1 MDRQRIISRR
11 AQSLDVQGIR
21 RIFEQAGKLDNPIN
35 LTLGQ
40 PDFPVPDAVKRAAVD
55 AINSDRNGYTVTRGI
70 PELRSRIVARLRED
84 LAWDVAEDLASHED
98 PERPSVFVTSGTS
111 GALVLCALA
120 MLDDGDEMIIP
131 DPWFVLYPALARV
144 AGGVA
149 VPCDT
154 YPDFKLTAER
164 VEPLITERTKFVL
177 CVSPGNPTGVTMTS
191 GECRDLL
198 DLCRSKGVVLVS
210 DEIYDEFAFSESL
223 DPSPERG
230 RPNACPSPARFDG
243 AERDVVVIRG
253 FGKTYA
259 CTGWRMGYVCG
270 PGWLVSEMVKMQQYT
285 YVCAP
290 SMAQWACCEA
300 FDCDPRPM
308 VDVYQKRRDMVI
320 DALGDVCEIFR
331 PGGAFYC
338 FIRIPERLGLDGE
351 GFVQRMMAQNVLVIP
366 GGVFSRQDTHFRLSF
381 AVEEAQ
387 LKKGLDLLRKTLAEK

>member
-1 MDRQRIISRR
+1 MDRRRIISTR

-21 RIFEQAGKLDNPIN
+21 RIFEQAASLNDPIN
-35 LTLGQ
+35 LTIGQ
-40 PDFPVPDAVKRAAVD
+40 PDFPVPDAVKRAACD
-55 AINSDRNGYTVTRGI
+55 AINSDRNGYTITRGI
-70 PELRSRIVARLRED
+70 PELRSRIVSHLRAD
-84 LAWDVAEDLASHED
+84 LGWDVAENLATHED

-111 GALVLCALA
+111 GALVLCALS
-120 MLDDGDEMIIP
+120 MLNPGDEMIIP
-131 DPWFVLYPALARV
+131 DPWFVLYPALAKV
-144 AGGVA
+144 VGATA

-164 VEPLITERTKFVL
+164 VEPLITERTKFVI
-177 CVSPGNPTGVTMTS
+177 CVSPGNPTGVTMTAK
-191 GECRDLL
+191 ECRDLL
-198 DLCRSKGVVLVS
+198 DLCRSRGVVLIS
-210 DEIYDEFAFSESL
+210 DEIYDEFAFTEAL
-223 DPSPERG
+223 DPNPERG
-230 RPNACPSPARFDG
+230 RKHACPSPARFDG

-290 SMAQWACCEA
+290 SMAQWACREA
-300 FDCDPRPM
+300 FDVDPRPM
-308 VDVYQKRRDMVI
+308 VEVYEKRRDMVI

-338 FIRIPERLGLDGE
+338 FIRIPERLGMNGE
-351 GFVQRMMAQNVLVIP
+351 AFVKKMIEKNVLVIP

-381 AVEEAQ
+381 AVEETR
-387 LKKGLDLLRKTLAEK
+387 LRKGLELLRETLAG

>member
-1 MDRQRIISRR
+1 MDRQRIISSR

-21 RIFEQAGKLDNPIN
+21 RIFEQAASLNDPIN
-35 LTLGQ
+35 LTIGQ
-40 PDFPVPDAVKRAAVD
+40 PDFPVPDAVKRAACD
-55 AINSDRNGYTVTRGI
+55 AIHADRNGYTITRGI
-70 PELRSRIVARLRED
+70 PELRSRIVSHLRAD
-84 LAWDVAEDLASHED
+84 LGWDVSENLATHED

-111 GALVLCALA
+111 GALVLCALS
-120 MLDDGDEMIIP
+120 MLNAGDEMIIP
-131 DPWFVLYPALARV
+131 DPWFVLYPALAKLV
-144 AGGVA
+144 GAKA

-164 VEPLITERTKFVL
+164 VEPLITERTKFVI
-177 CVSPGNPTGVTMTS
+177 CVSPGNPTGVTMTAQ
-191 GECRDLL
+191 ECRDLL
-198 DLCRSKGVVLVS
+198 DLCRAKGVVLIS
-210 DEIYDEFAFSESL
+210 DEIYDEFAFSEAL

-230 RPNACPSPARFDG
+230 RKHACPSPARFDG

-290 SMAQWACCEA
+290 SMAQWACREA
-300 FDCDPRPM
+300 FDVDPRPM
-308 VDVYQKRRDMVI
+308 VEVYEKRRDMVI

-338 FIRIPERLGLDGE
+338 FIRIPERLGLTGE
-351 GFVQRMMAQNVLVIP
+351 AFVKKMIEKNVLVSP
-366 GGVFSRQDTHFRLSF
+366 GGVYSRQDTPFRLSF
-381 AVEEAQ
+381 AVEESR
-387 LKKGLDLLRKTLAEK
+387 LRRGLELLRETLAG

>member
-1 MDRQRIISRR
+1 MDRQRIISSR

-21 RIFEQAGKLDNPIN
+21 RIFEQAASLNDPIN
-35 LTLGQ
+35 LTIGQ
-40 PDFPVPDAVKRAAVD
+40 PDFPVPDAVKRAACD
-55 AINSDRNGYTVTRGI
+55 AINGDHNGYTITRGI
-70 PELRSRIVARLRED
+70 PELRSRIVSRLRADLGWDVSED
-84 LAWDVAEDLASHED
+84 LATHED

-111 GALVLCALA
+111 GALVLCALS
-120 MLDDGDEMIIP
+120 MLNAGDEMIIP
-131 DPWFVLYPALARV
+131 DPWFVLYPALAKV
-144 AGGVA
+144 VGATA

-164 VEPLITERTKFVL
+164 VEPLITERTKFVI
-177 CVSPGNPTGVTMTS
+177 CVSPGNPTGVTMTAK
-191 GECRDLL
+191 ECRDLL
-198 DLCRSKGVVLVS
+198 DLCRAKGVVLIS
-210 DEIYDEFAFSESL
+210 DEIYDEFAFSEAL
-223 DPSPERG
+223 DPNPERG
-230 RPNACPSPARFDG
+230 RKHACPSPARFDG

-290 SMAQWACCEA
+290 SMAQWACREA
-300 FDCDPRPM
+300 FDVDPRPM
-308 VDVYQKRRDMVI
+308 VDVYEKRRDMVI

-338 FIRIPERLGLDGE
+338 FIRIPERLGMNGE
-351 GFVQRMMAQNVLVIP
+351 AFVKRMIEKNVLVIP

-381 AVEEAQ
+381 AVEESR
-387 LKKGLDLLRKTLAEK
+387 LRKGLALLRETLAG